1 MGIPYI
7 VVCEYECLS
16 IFTICLRAVDVYV
29 LVCGNQGGGRGR
41 GRWGCLASF
50 VFVAVFEDLD
60 DGVALGTFAAI
71 KAITVSQARANVE
84 YTVAPE

>member
-7 VVCEYECLS
+7 VVCEYVCLS

-29 LVCGNQGGGRGR
+29 LVCGNQGGGR

-71 KAITVSQARANVE
+71 KAITVSQACANVE